1 MYSNSPNLPTFVL
14 RFSKHDLRVL
24 HDALSIPAVYKCP
37 NGTVAGG
44 LEALLILLRRLTYP
58 NRLSDLCQLF
68 GRPEPELSMIIHE
81 VTLFFGGGGGGGS
94 ALIWVNKWPYPISLS
109 AFFRHVGH
117 NKQF

>member
-1 MYSNSPNLPTFVL
+1 MYSNSPNLPTFLL

-44 LEALLILLRRLTYP
+44 LQALLILLRRWTYP
-58 NRLSDLCQLF
+58 NRLCDLCQLF

-81 VTLFFGGGGGGGS
+81 VTLFFFRVGGGGGGS
-94 ALIWVNKWPYPISLS
+94 INLGK
-109 AFFRHVGH
+109 
-117 NKQF
+117 

>member
-1 MYSNSPNLPTFVL
+1 MYSNSPNLPTFLL

-24 HDALSIPAVYKCP
+24 HDALSIPAIYKCP

-58 NRLSDLCQLF
+58 NRLCDLCQLF

-81 VTLFFGGGGGGGS
+81 VTIFIEGGA
-94 ALIWVNKWPYPISLS
+94 ALIWVNKWPYPISLC
-109 AFFRHVGH
+109 AFFRPVG
-117 NKQF
+117 QF

>member
-1 MYSNSPNLPTFVL
+1 MHSNSPNLPTFVL
-14 RFSKHDLRVL
+14 RFSKHDLKVL

-44 LEALLILLRRLTYP
+44 LEALLILLRRVTYP
-58 NRLSDLCQLF
+58 NRLCDLCQLF

-81 VTLFFGGGGGGGS
+81 VTLFFFWG
-94 ALIWVNKWPYPISLS
+94 VNKWPYPISLC